1 MITKIN
7 KLASVVV
14 LTLILTACGGGA
26 PQPAATS
33 GNGEGEGGPVAG
45 LPTQPGQVASAI
57 DSCALLSDE
66 EIQAATDEGV
76 SERRVSTLTQVFPSV
91 CDIVLDGGGSL
102 TVGVRSPGGR
112 SMYETSFE
120 PLIGVGEVLDEAVT
134 GLGDKAARSGDSEI
148 MVLAGDVLFDIHFI
162 GARPDKL
169 PAVTYLAERIL
180 AKLPCIATGCP
191 PMAAPPAPTVGP
203 PTVAPTQVT
212 VDPGSLPSTGARAR
226 LVNLY
231 TENDQP
237 VDLDVYAWTY
247 SDTEMREVPALVA
260 TVPYGQASEWF
271 NPGLAQAPF
280 SEEPYTKVTIERSG
294 GPRDPFTPFAGVTE
308 FLGPG
313 TVTTISVWTEETFG
327 DEFGAW
333 VQAIYAEHPDYQVPA
348 APEGKGLLV
357 TRLHGLLAEEESPFL
372 YASVGDGC
380 LESPIERTYPDIPN
394 TQPIA
399 NDLALPVGQHT
410 LTVHAAGAVGELPTC
425 ADKALGPGAPITV
438 AEGDRLIL
446 FTYRLPGAT
455 DISQLVLPF
464 D

>member
-1 MITKIN
+1 MVSKID
-7 KLASVVV
+7 KVTSVLV
-14 LTLILTACGGGA
+14 LSLILAACGGAA
-26 PQPAATS
+26 PPAASS
-33 GNGEGEGGPVAG
+33 GSGDGVGGPIGG

-66 EIQAATDEGV
+66 EIEAATQEGV

-112 SMYETSFE
+112 NMYETSFE
-120 PLIGVGEVLDEAVT
+120 PFIGVTEALDETVT
-134 GLGDKAARSGDSEI
+134 GLGDKAARSGESEI

-180 AKLPCIATGCP
+180 ARLPCLATGCP
-191 PMAAPPAPTVGP
+191 AMTVPPAPTIGP
-203 PTVAPTQVT
+203 PTPSPTQLT

-226 LVNLY
+226 VVNLF

-237 VDLDVYAWTY
+237 VDLEVYAWTY
-247 SDTEMREVPALVA
+247 SDAEMREVPALVA
-260 TVPYGQASEWF
+260 TVPYGQASDWF
-271 NPGLAQAPF
+271 NPGLAQTPF

-294 GPRDPFTPFAGVTE
+294 GPRDPFTPLAGVGE

-313 TVTTISVWTEETFG
+313 TVTTISVWTEELFE
-327 DEFGAW
+327 DEFNAW
-333 VQAIYAEHPDYQVPA
+333 VQTIYAEHPEYEVPD

-372 YASVGDGC
+372 YASIGDGC
-380 LESPIERTYPDIPN
+380 LESPLGRSDPEIPN

-399 NDLALPVGQHT
+399 NDLALPLGQHT
-410 LTVHAAGAVGELPTC
+410 LTVHEAAALGELPTC
-425 ADKALGPGAPITV
+425 ADKALGPGVPITV

-446 FTYRLPGAT
+446 FPYRLPGT
-455 DISQLVLPF
+455 TEISQLVLPF